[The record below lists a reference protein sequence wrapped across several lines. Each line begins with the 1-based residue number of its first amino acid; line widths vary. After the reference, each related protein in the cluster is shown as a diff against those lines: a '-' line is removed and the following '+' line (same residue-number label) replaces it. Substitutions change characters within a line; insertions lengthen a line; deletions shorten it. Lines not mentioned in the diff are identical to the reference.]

1 MRLMKGSYAM
11 IRYSIPAFAALGL
24 ATTAQAAE
32 IQIAVTGPVVE
43 LSVIEQVEAE
53 PDLVNISA
61 GVTTDAPT
69 AVEALRL
76 NSVEMRK
83 VIDRLKALGVAER
96 DIQTTGINLNARY
109 DYDQRQQ
116 RQIFRGYQAS
126 NRVSVTLRDIDET
139 GKVLDALVVAGAT
152 DLSGPSFSLDDDTS
166 AKAQAR
172 ASAMTKGRAQA
183 LEYARMAGY
192 SDIRLLEVNETITGN
207 NGPMPQM
214 RAVAT
219 VDVAEQSAPV
229 QPGLIETSVNITVKY
244 EMTR

>member
-1 MRLMKGSYAM
+1 M
-11 IRYSIPAFAALGL
+11 IRYSIPAFAGLGL

-43 LSVIEQVEAE
+43 LSVIEQVKAE
-53 PDLVNISA
+53 PDLVNVSA

-172 ASAMTKGRAQA
+172 ASAMTRGRAQA

-192 SDIRLLEVNETITGN
+192 SDIRLLEVNETITGH

-214 RAVAT
+214 RAVTT

-229 QPGLIETSVNITVKY
+229 QPGLVGTSVNITVKY

>member
-11 IRYSIPAFAALGL
+11 IRYSIPAFAGLGL

-43 LSVIEQVEAE
+43 LSVIEQVKAE
-53 PDLVNISA
+53 PDLVNVSA

-152 DLSGPSFSLDDDTS
+152 DLNGPSFSLDDDTS

-172 ASAMTKGRAQA
+172 ASAMTRGRAQA

-214 RAVAT
+214 RAVST

-229 QPGLIETSVNITVKY
+229 QPGLVGTSVNITVKY

>member
-1 MRLMKGSYAM
+1 M

-24 ATTAQAAE
+24 ATSAQAAE

-53 PDLVNISA
+53 PDLVNVSA

-126 NRVSVTLRDIDET
+126 NRVSIKLRDIDET

-172 ASAMTKGRAQA
+172 ASAMTRGRAQA

-214 RAVAT
+214 RAVT
-219 VDVAEQSAPV
+219 TLDVAEQSAPV
-229 QPGLIETSVNITVKY
+229 QPGLVGTSVNITVKY

>member
-1 MRLMKGSYAM
+1 M
-11 IRYSIPAFAALGL
+11 IRYSIPAFASLGL

-53 PDLVNISA
+53 PDLVNVSA

-152 DLSGPSFSLDDDTS
+152 DLNGPSFSLDDDTS

-172 ASAMTKGRAQA
+172 ASAMTRGRAQA

-192 SDIRLLEVNETITGN
+192 SDIRLLEVNETITGY

-214 RAVAT
+214 RAVTT

-229 QPGLIETSVNITVKY
+229 QPGLIGTSVNITVKY

>member
-1 MRLMKGSYAM
+1 M

-43 LSVIEQVEAE
+43 LSVIEQVKAE
-53 PDLVNISA
+53 PDLVNVSA

-126 NRVSVTLRDIDET
+126 NTVSVTLRDIDET

-152 DLSGPSFSLDDDTS
+152 DLNGPSFSLDDDTS

-172 ASAMTKGRAQA
+172 ASAMTRGRAQA

-192 SDIRLLEVNETITGN
+192 SDIRLLEINETITGH

-214 RAVAT
+214 RAVTT

-229 QPGLIETSVNITVKY
+229 QPGLVGTSVNITVKY

>member
-1 MRLMKGSYAM
+1 M

-53 PDLVNISA
+53 PDLVNVSA

-69 AVEALRL
+69 AVDALRL
-76 NSVEMRK
+76 NSVELRK
-83 VIDRLKALGVAER
+83 VIDRLKALGIAES

-109 DYDQRQQ
+109 DYDQRQE

-172 ASAMTKGRAQA
+172 ASAMTRGRSQA

-192 SDIRLLEVNETITGN
+192 SDIRLLEVNETITGY

-214 RAVAT
+214 RAVTT

-229 QPGLIETSVNITVKY
+229 QPGLVGTSVNITVKY

>member
-1 MRLMKGSYAM
+1 M

-53 PDLVNISA
+53 PDLVNVSA

-69 AVEALRL
+69 AVDALRL

-83 VIDRLKALGVAER
+83 VIDRLKALGIAER

-109 DYDQRQQ
+109 DYDQRQE

-172 ASAMTKGRAQA
+172 ASAMTRGRSQA

-192 SDIRLLEVNETITGN
+192 SDIRLLEVNETITGY

-214 RAVAT
+214 RAVTT

-229 QPGLIETSVNITVKY
+229 QPGLVGTSVNITVKY

>member
-24 ATTAQAAE
+24 ATSAQAAE

-53 PDLVNISA
+53 PDLVNVSA

-126 NRVSVTLRDIDET
+126 NRVSIKLRDIDET

-172 ASAMTKGRAQA
+172 ASAMTRGRAQA

-214 RAVAT
+214 RAVT
-219 VDVAEQSAPV
+219 TLDVAEQSAPV
-229 QPGLIETSVNITVKY
+229 QPGLVGTSVNITVKY